1 MISLIG
7 LSFADFSILHSFFTL
22 VNIFFHLFLKPL
34 SSSLECSLNLPY
46 SSSFVKPFFTFFYLF
61 LFFSKIKKEPAACYC
76 RTAVLS
82 SPLWCLTSVF
92 GMGTGVSIMLSPPDL
107 LFFKCLFQDHSKLDN
122 SKALRLFQVSTASGQ
137 VFDLLVS
144 VRWTCHHAY
153 TPDLSTL
160 SSLRGLTYL
169 RNGKSHLEVGFT
181 LRCLQRLSLPYLATQ
196 LCHWRD
202 NWSTI
207 DMSIPVLSY

>member
-1 MISLIG
+1 
-7 LSFADFSILHSFFTL
+7 
-22 VNIFFHLFLKPL
+22 
-34 SSSLECSLNLPY
+34 
-46 SSSFVKPFFTFFYLF
+46 
-61 LFFSKIKKEPAACYC
+61 
-76 RTAVLS
+76 
-82 SPLWCLTSVF
+82 
-92 GMGTGVSIMLSPPDL
+92 MGTGVSIMLSPPDL

-144 VRWTCHHAY
+144 VRWTCHHAC

-160 SSLRGLTYL
+160 SSLRGLIYF
-169 RNGKSHLEVGFT
+169 RIGKSHLEVGFT

-207 DMSIPVLSY
+207 DMSIPVLSYWGQIFSNFLRPRQIGTELSHDVLNPARVPL

>member
-1 MISLIG
+1 MKAELLKNIR
-7 LSFADFSILHSFFTL
+7 SIKKQ
-22 VNIFFHLFLKPL
+22 IIK
-34 SSSLECSLNLPY
+34 
-46 SSSFVKPFFTFFYLF
+46 KQ
-61 LFFSKIKKEPAACYC
+61 IKKEELAACYFC
-76 RTAVLS
+76 TSVLS

-107 LFFKCLFQDHSKLDN
+107 LFFSLSADHSKLDN
-122 SKALRLFQVSTASGQ
+122 SFFSVSRFHLSGQ

-144 VRWTCHHAY
+144 VRWTCHHAC

-160 SSLRGLTYL
+160 SSLRGLIYL